1 MQYVNYDLYPLEF
14 GLHQKYARVPL
25 LLDLV
30 WTHCHITSEIALQL
44 YDRETFDTS
53 HLDRNLLVQ
62 ACLLHDV
69 GVYLS
74 GGFEWIP
81 EVNPCDCTYSTHTLI
96 GAWILQQEQFHPLV
110 VQSAFTHTGVGLTP
124 DDIQQFAMHL
134 PSADYTP
141 TNPFT
146 ELVAYASKFHSKA
159 PHFKDPDHIKETL
172 SKYGAEKTKRFENWE
187 LKFGIPDLAPLEETY
202 HEWHERIKSQIE
214 QLGTHQLAQ
223 TNLNP
228 AGISSAHVVS

>member
-30 WTHCHITSEIALQL
+30 WTHCHIVCDIALQL
-44 YDRETFDTS
+44 YDTDIFDTTK
-53 HLDRNLLVQ
+53 LDRNLLVQ
-62 ACLLHDV
+62 ACLLFDI

-74 GGFEWIP
+74 GGYEWIP
-81 EVNPCDCTYSTHTLI
+81 DVSPNDCTYSNHTII

-124 DDIQQFAMHL
+124 EDIQHFALHL
-134 PSADYTP
+134 PAADYVP
-141 TNPFT
+141 KNRFT

-172 SKYGAEKTKRFENWE
+172 SKYGTEKTQRFEQWE
-187 LKFGIPDLAPLEETY
+187 LQFGMPDLAPLEEKYT
-202 HEWHERIKSQIE
+202 EWHERIKSQID
-214 QLGTHQLAQ
+214 QLNTQQ
-223 TNLNP
+223 ITTVNLNP
-228 AGISSAHVVS
+228 AGIHH